1 MTITRIHAETELVE
15 RQGARMS
22 MVELA
27 VTILG
32 SNADLQS
39 PMAAALRKMGYTA
52 SNPVSD
58 SDLAI
63 LADDELDEFYDRAEL
78 RLMQNIK
85 GNNVLV
91 DITTG
96 PRSKRLGQ
104 IAQELEKD
112 IAALSV
118 KINSEYDGAG
128 SLVADAISL
137 DFQEPYPSNE

>member
-22 MVELA
+22 MVEMA
-27 VTILG
+27 VTIAG
-32 SNADLQS
+32 SNADLNS

-52 SNPVSD
+52 SATVSD
-58 SDLAI
+58 SDLAV
-63 LADDELDEFYDRAEL
+63 LPDDEIDEFYDRAEL
-78 RLMQNIK
+78 RLMENIK

-104 IAQELEKD
+104 IAQQLLED
-112 IAALSV
+112 ISALTN
-118 KINSEYDGAG
+118 KINSEYEGAG
-128 SLVADAISL
+128 SLVGGVIAL
-137 DFQEPYPSNE
+137 DFQEEYPEE

>member
-15 RQGARMS
+15 RQSARMS
-22 MVELA
+22 MVEMA
-27 VTILG
+27 VTIVG
-32 SNADLQS
+32 SNADLNS

-52 SNPVSD
+52 STTVSD
-58 SDLAI
+58 SDLAV
-63 LADDELDEFYDRAEL
+63 LPDDELDEFYDRAEL

-104 IAQELEKD
+104 LAQELEKD
-112 IAALSV
+112 IAAMSAR
-118 KINSEYDGAG
+118 INSEYEGAG
-128 SLVADAISL
+128 SLVGGVIAL
-137 DFQEPYPSNE
+137 DFQEEYPEE